1 MSLLNRNILRCIAA
15 TALSLAALQA
25 QASLTIFT
33 SISESVGS
41 ISTSIQKSS
50 ESSSNTMTAQGPY
63 EVTDVAE
70 VEGAPEMLRLA
81 LRAQQA
87 GADDLKLTLPRKAV
101 TQALIAV
108 GTVIEAQ
115 PREYGVAFAV
125 RDTAGQAQPFFLVLE
140 DAWYRELESRPVSL

>member
-1 MSLLNRNILRCIAA
+1 MSLLNRNAIRCITA
-15 TALSLAALQA
+15 TVLALAALQA
-25 QASLTIFT
+25 QASLTSFT

-50 ESSSNTMTAQGPY
+50 ESSSDTVTARGPY

-87 GADDLKLTLPRKAV
+87 GADDLHLTLPRKAV
-101 TQALIAV
+101 AQALITV
-108 GTVIEAQ
+108 GTVVEAQ

-125 RDTAGQAQPFFLVLE
+125 RDVGGQAQPFFLVLQ
-140 DAWYRELESRPVSL
+140 DSWYRELESRPVTL

>member
-1 MSLLNRNILRCIAA
+1 MSLLNRTPIRCLAA
-15 TALSLAALQA
+15 TVLALAALQA
-25 QASLTIFT
+25 HASLTIST

-50 ESSSNTMTAQGPY
+50 ESSSNTLTARGPY

-87 GADDLKLTLPRKAV
+87 GADDLLLTLPRKAV
-101 TQALIAV
+101 AQAMITV

-115 PREYGVAFAV
+115 PRDYGVAFAV
-125 RDTAGQAQPFFLVLE
+125 RDTYGQAQPFFLVLE
-140 DAWYRELESRPVSL
+140 DAWHRELQSRPVAL